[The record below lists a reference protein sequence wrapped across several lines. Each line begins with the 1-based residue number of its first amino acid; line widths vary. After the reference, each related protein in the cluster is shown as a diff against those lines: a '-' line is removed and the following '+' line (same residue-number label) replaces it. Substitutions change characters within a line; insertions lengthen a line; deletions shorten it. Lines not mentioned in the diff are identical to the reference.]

1 MQPSITEPV
10 PASHNLPPV
19 ASTNRINHIDGLRGI
34 AIVGVVLFHCF
45 KLFPNGY
52 LGVDVFLVLSGYFIF
67 RKFWDCSTSFSFA
80 DFARKKFCRLWP
92 VTICISLLSIVLALL
107 LLPNSEFGQTV
118 FDAIATLL
126 GGANLYYDYQI
137 DGYFTNINTL
147 QMPLAHTWFLS
158 MIAQA
163 YFFSGILL
171 YFCKRLTNKAKL
183 FVLLI
188 CIIPS
193 CMICYLPW
201 LWTLVTPLHE
211 SFSTYYWTS
220 GRLWMVF
227 AGALISLLPSLASAP
242 NTRKAIAG
250 ISFVLL
256 LLILLYPEKYSII
269 WIPEL
274 ITVALTMACIKF
286 GSEGLCQLAL
296 GNRVSS
302 TIGKYSFSLY
312 LVHWP
317 VLIFVAAYSLS
328 WNDSVW
334 PKLLALG
341 CSAIVAFLF
350 YHIVEKRR
358 FPALFTAVALLSSL
372 ALLYASTHHFHRIN
386 YHFHK
391 DVDDVLNKTYS
402 EVSFEK
408 RELNTGRLY
417 QTLPNFRR
425 HNYRGNVMNHL
436 FVLEYFPL
444 LFSIGDNDRE
454 ADFLLIGDCHA
465 DLLVK
470 AMDKI
475 AKRHDWHG
483 AYLDTYVIPIANQFN
498 RSIFCQI
505 WDREKGE
512 LLLDYLRK
520 NPQIKTVFV
529 ANYWYSRKQKNP
541 YYDWDGNLID
551 PAQSPELFNTNLRT
565 YIKRIQDCGVKVV
578 VFTDTPF
585 FGKIENP
592 IQYVKKHVM
601 LNAPVDES
609 ELSCTIEEYNQRN
622 KSINDYL
629 EQMAQEQLCAVVHLE
644 KGFFEN
650 GAASCYRDGVFYARD
665 QHHLTPRGAL
675 KALEAVEEE
684 LDSLLRGAHP
694 AEQKR

>member
-92 VTICISLLSIVLALL
+92 VTICISLLSVALALF
-107 LLPNSEFGQTV
+107 LLPNSEFPQTV

-126 GGANLYYDYQI
+126 GSANLYYDYKI
-137 DGYFTNINTL
+137 DGYFTNIDSV
-147 QMPLAHTWFLS
+147 QMPLAHTWYLS

-163 YFFSGILL
+163 YLFSGILL
-171 YFCKRLTNKAKL
+171 CFCQRLTNKAKF
-183 FVLLI
+183 FVLLV

-193 CMICYLPW
+193 CIICYLPS

-227 AGALISLLPSLASAP
+227 AGALISLLPSLSSAP
-242 NTRKAIAG
+242 NTRKAIGG

-256 LLILLYPEKYSII
+256 LLILLYPEKYSIT

-286 GSEGLCQLAL
+286 GNEGLCQLVL
-296 GNRVSS
+296 GNCVSS
-302 TIGKYSFSLY
+302 AIGKYSFSLY

-317 VLIFVAAYSLS
+317 VLVFTAAYSFS
-328 WNDSVW
+328 WNESVW
-334 PKLLALG
+334 PRLLALA
-341 CSAIVAFLF
+341 CSAIGAVLF

-358 FPALFTAVALLSSL
+358 FPAWCAALALVSSL
-372 ALLYASTHHFHRIN
+372 AFLYATTYNFHRIK

-391 DVDDVLNKTYS
+391 EVDDVLDKTYN
-402 EVSFEK
+402 EVAFEK

-417 QTLPNFRR
+417 QTLPNFR
-425 HNYRGNVMNHL
+425 HLNYKGNVMNH
-436 FVLEYFPL
+436 FFSLEYVPL
-444 LFSIGDNDRE
+444 LYSIGDNDRE

-465 DLLVK
+465 ELLVE

-475 AKRHDWHG
+475 AKRRDWHG
-483 AYLDTYVIPIANQFN
+483 ACLNTYVIPIANQF
-498 RSIFCQI
+498 SGALFCQL

-512 LLLDYLRK
+512 LLLSYLRK

-529 ANYWYSRKQKNP
+529 ANYWKPRKPRKP
-541 YYDWDGNLID
+541 YYDWDGNLVD
-551 PAQSPELFNTNLRT
+551 PTQSPELFNSNLRT
-565 YIKRIQDCGVKVV
+565 YIKQIKDCGVKVV

-585 FGKIENP
+585 FGSIANP
-592 IQYVKKHVM
+592 VQYVKKHVM
-601 LNAPVDES
+601 LKTPIDEG
-609 ELSCTIEEYNQRN
+609 ELSCTQEEYNQGN

-629 EQMAQEQLCAVVHLE
+629 EQMAQEKLCDVVHLE
-644 KGFFEN
+644 KGFFRN

-675 KALEAVEEE
+675 KALEEVEEE
-684 LDSLLRGAHP
+684 LDSLLHSAHP
-694 AEQKR
+694 AGQKQ